1 MRKIPTAFSVLTSVV
16 TLACASAVMAA
27 ETGLPVERVVLSTAG
42 VAYFEH
48 GGKVQGDASV
58 TLRFTA
64 PQLNDLLKSLVVQD
78 FDGGRLGTVGFPG
91 QDPLDRILGSFS
103 VNLAGEPSLGELL
116 SQLRGAV
123 ARIAV
128 EGGEML
134 EGSVLGVER
143 RQRATGETVI
153 EQEVVSLLGDTGIR
167 SVALDDVRRIEFVDA
182 ALQQEFRRALAALAD
197 NRDSARKPVT
207 IAFLGKGERR
217 VALGYVV
224 EAPLWK
230 SSYRLVLPEGGDG
243 KAHLQG
249 WAVVENTTEQD
260 WRGVELALIS
270 GQPLAFVEDLYGPK
284 YLQRPIYQSARAA
297 NIAPQAYAGGM
308 AVQESSADY
317 ALEGMPMAAAA
328 PVPAPAPMMAARAR
342 AKSIVD
348 DIAGSVDSAA
358 RTEAVGSDVRFVL
371 DGIDIDR
378 QRSAMLP
385 IVNTAIDAEAV
396 TIYDSR
402 VLAEHPL
409 QGVRL
414 RNTSGQPLPGGPLTV
429 LSGNHYAG
437 DARIEYLPA
446 DESRLL
452 SFAVDLPISVQQRQ
466 KGAEQTVQ
474 ALRIV
479 RGMLESQVTT
489 TRGTSYAFRNAAK
502 AAREVLVVHPLNT
515 RYELLEPAQADERT
529 NDDYRFKLTLAAGE
543 EREFQVREQRVHTQ
557 TVALL
562 DGSFDAAALIRTDAA
577 LSEPLRVALAK
588 MAELQ
593 GELAS
598 AESERDLASS
608 EIDVLVAEQERV
620 RDNLGA
626 ATRGTQLAER
636 LLGKLN
642 EQETAIEDLQKRRQA
657 AVVRAEGARKA
668 LQDYIATLDVGG

>member
-1 MRKIPTAFSVLTSVV
+1 MYKIPTTFSAL
-16 TLACASAVMAA
+16 ASAVALTCIPAAMAA
-27 ETGLPVERVVLSTAG
+27 EVGLPVERVVLSTAG

-48 GGKVQGDASV
+48 GGTVQDDASV

-103 VNLAGEPSLGELL
+103 VNLAGEPSLGDLL
-116 SQLRGAV
+116 SQLRGAK

-128 EGGEML
+128 EGGETL
-134 EGSVLGVER
+134 DGSVLGVER
-143 RQRATGETVI
+143 RQRAAGETVI
-153 EQEVVSLLGDTGIR
+153 EQEVVSLLGDAGIR
-167 SVALDDVRRIEFVDA
+167 SVALDNVRRIEFVDVV
-182 ALQQEFRRALAALAD
+182 LQEEFQRALAALVD
-197 NRDSARKPVT
+197 NRDSARKPVS
-207 IAFLGKGERR
+207 IGFLGKGERR

-230 SSYRLVLPEGGDG
+230 SSYRLVLPQADGDG

-270 GQPLAFVEDLYGPK
+270 GQPLAFIEDLYGPQ
-284 YLQRPIYQSARAA
+284 YLQRPVYQSARAA

-308 AVQESSADY
+308 VMEASADY
-317 ALEGMPMAAAA
+317 AREGMPMAAAA
-328 PVPAPAPMMAARAR
+328 AAAPAPPPRAAPAARA
-342 AKSIVD
+342 KGLN
-348 DIAGSVDSAA
+348 DIAGSVGNEA

-385 IVNTAIDAEAV
+385 IVNTAIDAQAV
-396 TIYDSR
+396 TIYDAR

-409 QGVRL
+409 LGVRL
-414 RNTSGQPLPGGPLTV
+414 RNTSGLPLPGGPLTV
-429 LSGNHYAG
+429 LSGNQYAG

-452 SFAVDLPISVQQRQ
+452 SFAVDLPVSVQLR
-466 KGAEQTVQ
+466 GRGFEQTIQ

-479 RGMLESQVTT
+479 RGTLESRVTATRST
-489 TRGTSYAFRNAAK
+489 TYSFRNAAK
-502 AAREVLVVHPLNT
+502 TAREVLVVHPFSE

-529 NDDYRFKLTLAAGE
+529 SDEYRFKWQLAAGE
-543 EREFQVREQRVHTQ
+543 EREFNVREQRVDMQ
-557 TVALL
+557 AVALL
-562 DGSFDAAALIRTDAA
+562 GGSFDAAALVQSDAA
-577 LSEPLRVALAK
+577 LPEPLRAALAK

-593 GELAS
+593 TALAD

-608 EIDVLVAEQERV
+608 EIDVLVAEQGRV

-626 ATRGTQLAER
+626 VAGGTQLAER

-642 EQETAIEDLQKRRQA
+642 EQESAIEDLQRRRQT
-657 AVVRAEGARKA
+657 AVARAESARKA

>member
-1 MRKIPTAFSVLTSVV
+1 MYKISATFSAL
-16 TLACASAVMAA
+16 ASAVALVCAPAAMATEA
-27 ETGLPVERVVLSTAG
+27 ELPVERVVLSTAG

-48 GGKVQGDASV
+48 GGKVQDDASV

-103 VNLAGEPSLGELL
+103 VNLAGEPSLGNLL
-116 SQLRGAV
+116 SQLRGAA

-128 EGGEML
+128 EGGETL
-134 EGSVLGVER
+134 EGSVLGVEQ
-143 RQRATGETVI
+143 RQRAAGETVF
-153 EQEVVSLLGDTGIR
+153 EQEVVSLLGDGGIR
-167 SVALDDVRRIEFVDA
+167 SVALDNVRRIEFVDA
-182 ALQQEFRRALAALAD
+182 ALQEEFQRALAALVD
-197 NRDSARKPVT
+197 NRDSARKPVS
-207 IAFLGKGERR
+207 IGFLGKGERR

-230 SSYRLVLPEGGDG
+230 SSYRLVLPQEGGDG

-270 GQPLAFVEDLYGPK
+270 GQPLAFVEDLYGPQ

-297 NIAPQAYAGGM
+297 NIAPQAYSGGM
-308 AVQESSADY
+308 TLQAPSADY
-317 ALEGMPMAAAA
+317 ALESMPMAAAA
-328 PVPAPAPMMAARAR
+328 APAPPPRAAPAARA
-342 AKSIVD
+342 KGLD
-348 DIAGSVDSAA
+348 DIAGSVGNVA

-385 IVNTAIDAEAV
+385 IVNTAIDAQAV
-396 TIYDSR
+396 TIYDAR

-409 QGVRL
+409 LGVRL

-429 LSGNHYAG
+429 LSGNQYAG

-446 DESRLL
+446 DETRLL
-452 SFAVDLPISVQQRQ
+452 SFAVDLPVSVQRRQ
-466 KGAEQTVQ
+466 QGVEQTIQ

-479 RGMLESQVTT
+479 RGTLESRVTT
-489 TRGTSYAFRNAAK
+489 TRSTAYAFRNAAK
-502 AAREVLVVHPLNT
+502 TTREVLVVHPFSE

-529 NDDYRFKLTLAAGE
+529 SDEYRFKWQLAAGE
-543 EREFQVREQRVHTQ
+543 EREFKVREQREHMQ
-557 TVALL
+557 SVALL
-562 DGSFDAAALIRTDAA
+562 DGSFDAAALVQSDAA
-577 LSEPLRVALAK
+577 LPEPLRAALAK

-593 GELAS
+593 AALAS

-620 RDNLGA
+620 RDNLGGVA
-626 ATRGTQLAER
+626 GGTQLAER

-657 AVVRAEGARKA
+657 AVARAESSRKA